1 MTLARAHATR
11 ATGER
16 GGFSLIEL
24 MGVIVVL
31 GLMAGM
37 VAVSWQSV
45 LPRARLNQAV
55 RDLSSQLYSVRSEA
69 ISRKARFEVQYSFTK
84 EENRPIGYRIVSP
97 FRADG
102 RGGLAAREE
111 ERLALPWHSLP
122 ESVHFQRIRVNGQ
135 DVTDGVVSVYFDPL
149 GTSTDHLVIL
159 EQLPGGERHTIEVL
173 ALTGDFRLHDGEF
186 VRELAQESDFH

>member
-1 MTLARAHATR
+1 MGQKGVRHATR
-11 ATGER
+11 HQA
-16 GGFSLIEL
+16 GFSLIEL

-45 LPRARLNQAV
+45 LPRAELNQAV
-55 RDLSSQLYSVRSEA
+55 RDLSSQLYSVRSDA
-69 ISRKARFEVQYSFTK
+69 ISRKARFEVQYSF
-84 EENRPIGYRIVSP
+84 ESAENRPIGYRVVSP

-111 ERLALPWHSLP
+111 ERLAFPWQALPR
-122 ESVHFQRIRVNGQ
+122 SVHFKRIRVNGQ
-135 DVTDGVVSVYFDPL
+135 DLSEGVVSVYFDPL

-159 EQLPGGERHTIEVL
+159 EQLPENALYTIEVL

-186 VRELAQESDFH
+186 VRELPQESDFK

>member
-1 MTLARAHATR
+1 MSAAQVQPTSRRNA
-11 ATGER
+11 
-16 GGFSLIEL
+16 GFSLIEL

-45 LPRARLNQAV
+45 LPRAELNQAV
-55 RDLSSQLYSVRSEA
+55 RDLSSQLYSVRSDA
-69 ISRKARFEVQYSFTK
+69 ISRKARFEVQYSF
-84 EENRPIGYRIVSP
+84 ESGENRPIGYRVVSP

-111 ERLALPWHSLP
+111 ERLAFPWQALPR
-122 ESVHFQRIRVNGQ
+122 SVHFKRIRVNGL
-135 DVTDGVVSVYFDPL
+135 DLTEGVVSVFFDPL

-159 EQLPGGERHTIEVL
+159 EQLPENVLYTIEVL

-186 VRELAQESDFH
+186 VRELPQESDFK